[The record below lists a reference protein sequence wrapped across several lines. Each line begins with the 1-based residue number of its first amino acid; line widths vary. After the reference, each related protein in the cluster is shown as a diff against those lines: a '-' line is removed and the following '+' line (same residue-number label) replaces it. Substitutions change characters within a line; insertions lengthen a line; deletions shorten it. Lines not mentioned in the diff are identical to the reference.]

1 MTKKRIHKIYGIFLS
16 VALILA
22 GVCLMVAC
30 VRIYQGTYRTDGGL
44 FSPEAVAAAF
54 APIAIP
60 VYIALALLV
69 GSLILHI
76 FLPEEAKKTPPE
88 KQYEIILE
96 RFAQKLNK
104 NACNPG
110 LCREITRQQALRKN
124 LQIVCI
130 SLLAVCSVIFLVYA
144 LNIRNFPFEDATGS
158 VVRSMWL
165 FLPCL
170 AVPFG
175 FAVFAAYAKKASL
188 IKEIDLVKEA
198 LAQGAQA
205 SAPASPAPAKNRE
218 TQVKI
223 TKFAILG
230 IALALFV
237 FGFCFGGT
245 ADVLKKAINLCTEC
259 VGLG

>member
-16 VALILA
+16 IALILA

-30 VRIYQGTYRTDGGL
+30 VRIYQGTYPTDGGL
-44 FSPEAVAAAF
+44 FSREAVAAAF
-54 APIAIP
+54 ATIAIP

-76 FLPEEAKKTPPE
+76 FLPEESQKTPPE
-88 KQYEIILE
+88 KQYKTILE
-96 RFAQKLNK
+96 RFTQKLDK
-104 NACNPG
+104 NACDPG
-110 LCREITRQQALRKN
+110 LFREITRQQALRRS

-198 LAQGAQA
+198 LAQGAQG
-205 SAPASPAPAKNRE
+205 SVPASPAPAKSWE
-218 TQVKI
+218 KQVKI

-230 IALALFV
+230 IALALFI